1 MNKRIICYN
10 NLWKLLIDRK
20 MTQTEFR
27 REVKIA
33 YSTFAKLKND
43 EVVAMDILLKICN
56 YLDCNVGDIV
66 DFVKTRD
73 DANDVGAGET
83 E

>member
-1 MNKRIICYN
+1 MNERIICYN

-27 REVKIA
+27 RKVKIA
-33 YSTFAKLKND
+33 YSTFAKLKSD
-43 EVVAMDILLKICN
+43 DVVAMTILLKICN

-66 DFVKTRD
+66 DFVKIEKT
-73 DANDVGAGET
+73 GEA